1 MRNFIEF
8 SWEKKYLLM
17 ISQAFLM
24 SFRMEVNFHE
34 NNNNNKVSAAMFD
47 LITECCLTFSI
58 FIYIIEK
65 YKLKNLK
72 TKKKFKN

>member
-1 MRNFIEF
+1 MGKFIEF

-24 SFRMEVNFHE
+24 SFRMDVNFFGIKE
-34 NNNNNKVSAAMFD
+34 NEKTLESSILFD

-65 YKLKNLK
+65 YKLKNL
-72 TKKKFKN
+72 